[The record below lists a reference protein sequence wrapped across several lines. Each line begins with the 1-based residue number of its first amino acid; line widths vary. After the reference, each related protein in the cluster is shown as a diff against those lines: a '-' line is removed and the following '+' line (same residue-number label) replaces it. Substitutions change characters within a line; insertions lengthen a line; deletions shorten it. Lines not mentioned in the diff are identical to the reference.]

1 MNEQSDN
8 PAADLEVPEQLRYS
22 DDHVWVDDS
31 LDPAMIG
38 ITEYAV
44 DQMGELVYVDL
55 PEVGERVEAGDE
67 IIELESSKAV
77 QPLVCPVAGTIAY
90 VNRDVSDDPSVV
102 TTDPYGEGWM
112 LKITLDDDE
121 PDLLDAEQYR
131 GLLRKI
137 E

>member
-77 QPLVCPVAGTIAY
+77 SELYSPVTGTVTA
-90 VNRDVSDDPSVV
+90 VNDALRHGPGAINTEPYESGWIFKVDVSEDA
-102 TTDPYGEGWM
+102 E
-112 LKITLDDDE
+112 
-121 PDLLDAEQYR
+121 LLDAEGYAEH
-131 GLLRKI
+131 I
-137 E
+137 A

>member
-121 PDLLDAEQYR
+121 PDLLDAEEYR
-131 GLLRKI
+131 GLSRKI